1 MAKKKIY
8 NKEEINSKLDFS
20 IYFKDGGKLDMSR
33 FADMTHHLL
42 VNEENGSSDARTVE
56 NLENN
61 ID

>member
-8 NKEEINSKLDFS
+8 NKEEINNKLDFS
-20 IYFKDGGKLDMSR
+20 IYFKDGGRLDMSR

-42 VNEENGSSDARTVE
+42 VNEESSSSNTRTVN

>member
-1 MAKKKIY
+1 MTKKKIY
-8 NKEEINSKLDFS
+8 NKEEINNKLDFS
-20 IYFKDGGKLDMSR
+20 IYFKDGGKLDMSK

-42 VNEENGSSDARTVE
+42 VNEEVNSSSTERVN